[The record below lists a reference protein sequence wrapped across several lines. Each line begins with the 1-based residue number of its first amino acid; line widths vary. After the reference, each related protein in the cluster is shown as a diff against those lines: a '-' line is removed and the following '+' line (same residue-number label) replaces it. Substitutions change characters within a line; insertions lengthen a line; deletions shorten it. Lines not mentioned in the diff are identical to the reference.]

1 LEQQLEKQGDPQGE
15 AHMARFRSLQKQQQ
29 LTDRIQT
36 LGNFGLQAADARN
49 WGQAVAD
56 IQQALALCG
65 NCAQG
70 ETLHKNLGLIYSR
83 KGDFASAER
92 ELNLA
97 LKLKPDD
104 PDALKAVQILQS
116 QGKRAANSN

>member
-1 LEQQLEKQGDPQGE
+1 
-15 AHMARFRSLQKQQQ
+15 MARFRSLQKQQQ